1 MNELKSPI
9 FVADNEVHFLC
20 PWIGFVVVNITEII
34 CAASE
39 KFDVYHIFQSPAY
52 VLFSHRVLSV
62 VLESRVYDI
71 CFRISDTILTFKGVF
86 GENLDEECLTEKVCV
101 FFAGLVIDTEDS
113 GHVVV
118 VNFLACVVDQMV
130 GNLSEGID
138 ITDFEAA
145 FDVFLQDGADEA
157 LDIPTLV
164 PNTMK
169 ALLRDASAFVEMP
182 AVYI

>member
-1 MNELKSPI
+1 ML
-9 FVADNEVHFLC
+9 
-20 PWIGFVVVNITEII
+20 
-34 CAASE
+34 
-39 KFDVYHIFQSPAY
+39 
-52 VLFSHRVLSV
+52 
-62 VLESRVYDI
+62 
-71 CFRISDTILTFKGVF
+71 

-118 VNFLACVVDQMV
+118 VNFLTGVVDQMI

-164 PNTMK
+164 PNTLK
-169 ALLRDASAFVEMP
+169 FGETSCSDVVHEGALAGCLCLCRNAGS
-182 AVYI
+182 VYLMECAILSE